1 MNRLRRLITLGGIA
15 WFGSAGMPLPSV
27 AHEGPAHGNHD
38 PHHGGVVLM
47 YGMDLHF
54 EIVLLPA
61 GDIRIYFSDGQ
72 RTDLPA
78 SAASDLAL
86 EIERTGGKSESVTM
100 AIGATGECW
109 EGKSAP
115 IKDAQATLHL
125 AFVFQGNPIEI
136 SYAVASLL
144 TGKKTAGAGSA
155 VLGRTGR
162 VVAL

>member
-1 MNRLRRLITLGGIA
+1 MNRQRRLLTLGCIA

-47 YGMDLHF
+47 YGMDLHL

-72 RTDLPA
+72 RADLPA
-78 SAASDLAL
+78 SAASDLVI
-86 EIERTGGKSESVTM
+86 EIERTGGKPETVPMT
-100 AIGATGECW
+100 IGATGECW
-109 EGKSAP
+109 AGRSAP
-115 IKDAQATLHL
+115 IKDAEAILHL
-125 AFVFQGNPIEI
+125 AFLFQGNPIVL
-136 SYAVASLL
+136 SFAAASLL
-144 TGKKTAGAGSA
+144 TGNKTAGAGGA
-155 VLGRTGR
+155 ARGRTGG